1 MVEKNRKVIEDESLQ
16 AMVEKNRKVIEDAD
30 QCLHCNIDLHSDL
43 TKKEEELEEV
53 EKSRQEAVGLA
64 EFRAKEL

>member
-16 AMVEKNRKVIEDAD
+16 AMVEKNRKVIEDVD

-53 EKSRQEAVGLA
+53 EKSR
-64 EFRAKEL
+64 